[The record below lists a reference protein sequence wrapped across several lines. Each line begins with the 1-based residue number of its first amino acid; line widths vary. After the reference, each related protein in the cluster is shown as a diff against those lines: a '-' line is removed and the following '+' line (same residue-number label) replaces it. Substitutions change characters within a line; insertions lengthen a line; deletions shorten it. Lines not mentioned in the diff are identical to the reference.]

1 MKNVGML
8 VISSVWVTDH
18 MMLCTWESVR
28 VCAHVLFSV
37 SYNCKCSVYICKWS
51 RQLWYTYP
59 RIPLSLLR
67 VPVSGICQFQLDVIN
82 CDDWRHRTYILY
94 GCHLNLLCAKCVDVI
109 PFFQLC
115 RRQSIVGKAPFDT
128 IGSVVGVS
136 LFVLIT
142 SQLLGN
148 VAVVQLA
155 KPNVEVLSD
164 GAKGDTTGCDVMPYT
179 ISHHE

>member
-1 MKNVGML
+1 MTRIKLMPSKPLQCRKCGYH
-8 VISSVWVTDH
+8 SSPH
-18 MMLCTWESVR
+18 
-28 VCAHVLFSV
+28 LF
-37 SYNCKCSVYICKWS
+37 
-51 RQLWYTYP
+51 
-59 RIPLSLLR
+59 
-67 VPVSGICQFQLDVIN
+67 
-82 CDDWRHRTYILY
+82 
-94 GCHLNLLCAKCVDVI
+94 
-109 PFFQLC
+109 

-164 GAKGDTTGCDVMPYT
+164 GAKGNTSMTHYCIVLHVKFVSVSVPT
-179 ISHHE
+179 QIILCVRFKLWTLLTRH